1 MSAVLKDCWN
11 TIGVRGDASCAELSA
26 HLHCRNCPIYSTAAG
41 SLLDREPAA
50 DYVRQWTEQARQP
63 RGVAERAEVSAVL
76 FRIGAE
82 WLALPTSVVAEIASL
97 RPIHSLPH
105 RRNGVVLGVAN
116 VRGTLVVAV
125 SLRDLIGIDAT
136 PDKRVEKIGPLAG
149 RLLVMQRDGTR
160 VVCPVDEIHGIER
173 FFARDL
179 GAVPSTVAGAT
190 SRHTRA
196 VVTWEKRS
204 VGLLDEQAVF
214 AAVQRSLA

>member
-1 MSAVLKDCWN
+1 MNAVLKDCWN
-11 TIGVRGDASCAELSA
+11 VIGVRGDASCGELTT
-26 HLHCRNCPIYSTAAG
+26 HLHCRNCPVYSSAAG
-41 SLLDREPAA
+41 NLLDREPPA
-50 DYVRQWTEQARQP
+50 DYVRHWTEQARQS
-63 RGVAERAEVSAVL
+63 RGEAERAALSALL

-116 VRGTLVVAV
+116 IRGTLVVAV

-136 PDKRVEKIGPLAG
+136 PDKRVDKVGALAG
-149 RLLVMQRDGTR
+149 RLLVMQRDGAR

-173 FFARDL
+173 FFTRDL

-190 SRHTRA
+190 SRHTRWI
-196 VVTWEKRS
+196 VSWQKRS
-204 VGLLDEQAVF
+204 VGLLDEQAILT
-214 AAVQRSLA
+214 AAQRSLA